1 MAGPGSVLRGGERS
15 GVSRM
20 FERALWSSRLLVV
33 AVVAG
38 VVFALGAFWIALG
51 RRQLGQ
57 VVERNVGAR
66 RIPAG
71 SRRAQVFSEPPLS
84 RTASPRARMSCPAT
98 RAAGRLKGLR
108 TSQRAAGPRPKPRSR
123 PSRLAPGRYQPAPTG
138 PPAGRSTDGAR
149 RQRRPPP
156 AC

>member
-1 MAGPGSVLRGGERS
+1 
-15 GVSRM
+15 M

-57 VVERNVGAR
+57 VVERHVGAQ

-71 SRRAQVFSEPPLS
+71 SRRAQVFSDLPLGVAAYQDVVPSHTCSRKTKGSSYVSKSGRAPPEAALPSLPPHPGPLS
-84 RTASPRARMSCPAT
+84 TRSHGSPCRA
-98 RAAGRLKGLR
+98 
-108 TSQRAAGPRPKPRSR
+108 
-123 PSRLAPGRYQPAPTG
+123 
-138 PPAGRSTDGAR
+138 
-149 RQRRPPP
+149 
-156 AC
+156 

>member
-1 MAGPGSVLRGGERS
+1 
-15 GVSRM
+15 M

-51 RRQLGQ
+51 RRQPGQ
-57 VVERNVGAR
+57 VVERHVGAQ

-71 SRRAQVFSEPPLS
+71 SRRAQVFSELPLS

-98 RAAGRLKGLR
+98 RAAGRL
-108 TSQRAAGPRPKPRSR
+108 
-123 PSRLAPGRYQPAPTG
+123 
-138 PPAGRSTDGAR
+138 
-149 RQRRPPP
+149 
-156 AC
+156 